1 MGSTPDGSAGR
12 LRRPDDA
19 PRVPNEGV
27 PERERRRALN
37 ESTEGDRASDLL
49 SDRKAGALLL
59 AFVAAVVVVL
69 AVATAPL
76 ISSESMSTHQPTGT
90 ARLDR

>member
-1 MGSTPDGSAGR
+1 MGSTPDGTPVVTRHRRFPRGR
-12 LRRPDDA
+12 
-19 PRVPNEGV
+19 

-59 AFVAAVVVVL
+59 AFVASVVVVL

-90 ARLDR
+90 ARIDR